1 MNEFFDRNKYYLKE
15 IRKEVAKDMIVK
27 HHYSHSWTS
36 CDFTL
41 GVFEKTETVHNF
53 FDIFFIS
60 LYTNYAIIVKTF
72 TCISK

>member
-53 FDIFFIS
+53 F
-60 LYTNYAIIVKTF
+60 
-72 TCISK
+72 